1 MTADKKAVEGKLK
14 WVLLDDIGRPRIVD
28 SHEIKP
34 KILRQA
40 LAAGL
45 AELL

>member
-1 MTADKKAVEGKLK
+1 MTADKKAGEGKLK

-28 SHEIKP
+28 SDEIKP
-34 KILRQA
+34 ETVHKA

-45 AELL
+45 A